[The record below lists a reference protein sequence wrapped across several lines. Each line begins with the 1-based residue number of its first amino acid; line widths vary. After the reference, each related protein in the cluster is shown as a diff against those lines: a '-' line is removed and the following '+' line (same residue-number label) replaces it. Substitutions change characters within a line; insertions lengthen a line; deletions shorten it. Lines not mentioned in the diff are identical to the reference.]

1 MRRRE
6 FLALA
11 AIAAGWSPIAQAQS
25 PQIRKVGFLGT
36 ASPAVWK
43 EWVAAFEGRLR
54 ALGWTEGRTISIRY
68 QWAAGDTTKYREIA
82 EEFVRDKVDV
92 IVTSGAGAFVIREVT
107 TVIPIV
113 FTVDI
118 DPLASGLVQSL
129 ARPGRNMT
137 GNSLQ
142 AADAAGKRIG
152 LAREV
157 MPNLRRLAA
166 MGNVSYP
173 ATASE
178 LHQVEKACR
187 ELGLNTVRREV
198 RRAEDIPQA
207 FENLKGEVDAVYVAV
222 EPLAISR
229 RDEINGRALSLALP
243 TFSGTRDFTA
253 AGGLMAY
260 GPNFS
265 ALFARSADLVDK
277 ILRGANAGEIPIEQP
292 TKFDLVINLK
302 TANALKLE
310 VPTALLLRADEVIE

>member
-6 FLALA
+6 FFALLAMMVGLPS
-11 AIAAGWSPIAQAQS
+11 GAQAQA
-25 PQIRKVGFLGT
+25 QVRKIGFLGT

-43 EWVAAFEGRLR
+43 PWVAAFEGRLQ
-54 ALGWTEGRTISIRY
+54 ALGWIEGRTIAIHY
-68 QWAAGDTTKYREIA
+68 EWAAGDTGRYREIA
-82 EEFVRDKVDV
+82 KEFVRDNVDL
-92 IVTSGAGAFVIREVT
+92 IVTSGAGAFVIREVSAA
-107 TVIPIV
+107 VPIV

-129 ARPGRNMT
+129 AKPGRNMT

-152 LAREV
+152 LAHELL
-157 MPNLRRLAA
+157 PNMRRIAL

-178 LHQVEKACR
+178 LDRVETACR
-187 ELGLNTVRREV
+187 QLALNTIRREF
-198 RRAEDIPQA
+198 RNAKDIPAA
-207 FENLKGEVDAVYVAV
+207 FDNLKGEVDAVYVAV

-229 RDEINGRALSLALP
+229 RDEINGRALSLGLP
-243 TFSGTRDFTA
+243 TISGTRDFTA

-260 GPNFS
+260 GPNFP

-277 ILRGANAGEIPIEQP
+277 ILRGANAGEIPVEQP
-292 TKFDLVINLK
+292 TKFDFVINLK
-302 TANALKLE
+302 TAKALNLD
-310 VPTALLLRADEVIE
+310 VPTTLLLRADEVIE

>member
-6 FLALA
+6 FLGLA
-11 AIAAGWSPIAQAQS
+11 AIAAGWSSKAQAQS

-36 ASPAVWK
+36 ASPSVWK

-54 ALGWTEGRTISIRY
+54 ALGWAEGRTISIRY

-92 IVTSGAGAFVIREVT
+92 IVTSGAGAFVIREIT
-107 TVIPIV
+107 TVVPIV

-157 MPNLRRLAA
+157 IPNLRRLAV

-178 LHQVEKACR
+178 LDQVEKACR

-229 RDEINGRALSLALP
+229 RDEINGRALSLGLP
-243 TFSGTRDFTA
+243 TISGTRDFTA

-260 GPNFS
+260 GPNFP

>member
-6 FLALA
+6 FLAFA
-11 AIAAGWSPIAQAQS
+11 AVAAAWPSIAPAQS
-25 PQIRKVGFLGT
+25 PQIRKIGFLGT

-54 ALGWTEGRTISIRY
+54 TLGWTEGRTILIRY
-68 QWAAGDTTKYREIA
+68 EWAAGDTTKYREIA

-107 TVIPIV
+107 AVIPIV

-129 ARPGRNMT
+129 GRPGRNMT

-152 LAREV
+152 LAREL
-157 MPNLRRLAA
+157 MPNLRRLAV

-178 LHQVEKACR
+178 LDQVEKACR

-207 FENLKGEVDAVYVAV
+207 FENLKGEVDAIYVAV

-229 RDEINGRALSLALP
+229 RDEINGSALSLGLP
-243 TFSGTRDFTA
+243 TISGTRDFTA

-260 GPNFS
+260 GPNFP

-277 ILRGANAGEIPIEQP
+277 ILRGANAGEIPVEQP

-302 TANALKLE
+302 TAKALGLD
-310 VPTALLLRADEVIE
+310 VPLQLQQLADEVIE